1 MADKK
6 KTPNKIVVRLAKS
19 YNFDNAEFVMEYEDC
34 DVFTPFNND
43 GSIPIIG
50 QPIFILSTKKMT
62 RIATENECF
71 AIMKLLHD

>member
-6 KTPNKIVVRLAKS
+6 KTPNKSVVKLAKS
-19 YNFDNAEFVMEYEDC
+19 YNFDNAEFLMEYEDC

-50 QPIFILSTKKMT
+50 EPIFILSTKKMT
-62 RIATENECF
+62 RIATDIESH
-71 AIMKLLHD
+71 AIMQLLHD